1 MTWLPEAGELQLGS
15 YPCQMMLSPERLA
28 LPDYEYLG
36 RSLGEG
42 KKCRQ
47 IRAGAGSVWEP
58 VELGRGGAGK
68 GARSGPEP
76 VRPSEAENR
85 TWGVKNV

>member
-15 YPCQMMLSPERLA
+15 SPCAMMLSPERLA

-42 KKCRQ
+42 NKCRQ
-47 IRAGAGSVWEP
+47 IRR
-58 VELGRGGAGK
+58 GRGRGLCGT
-68 GARSGPEP
+68 RSSWDGEERGRGRVRVLSPLGPAKRKTAPGE
-76 VRPSEAENR
+76 
-85 TWGVKNV
+85 